1 MQARGAG
8 VVTGLVPWLVSLAM
22 LSSAPAGVQAAK
34 PRPQH
39 TLPFYPYRYGA
50 PSARESHAM
59 AAVADGSV
67 VVFGGESKGIQSDEL
82 LKLDLHERQWHAVTM
97 PGPHPSGRIGNAM
110 IAVASGTRLVVFG
123 GSTDSGAVFDEL
135 WIFNGN

>member
-8 VVTGLVPWLVSLAM
+8 VVTSLIPWLVSLAV

-39 TLPFYPYRYGA
+39 TLPFYPYRYNL
-50 PSARESHAM
+50 PSARHGHAM

-67 VVFGGESKGIQSDEL
+67 VVFGGDSDGSFSDEL
-82 LKLDLHERQWHAVTM
+82 LKLDLHERQWHAVTT
-97 PGPHPSGRIGNAM
+97 PGPQPSGRIGHAM
-110 IAVASGTRLVVFG
+110 VAVASGTRLVVFG
-123 GSTDSGAVFDEL
+123 GDTDSG
-135 WIFNGN
+135 